1 MHMWAQLFL
10 NRIDLHK
17 GKHLFGLASKAVPK
31 FGEKRSLSCW
41 CHWCLRVFED
51 LIEDFLHSDNLTYLT
66 HVLKVYFFSLLL
78 IAGESRL
85 RRLVRP
91 PGSGRFTGVRGS
103 VPDCCLDTSCVP
115 LGQRS
120 AQGIPKPEPKRRMW
134 VISFTLPN
142 ICISANIHSP
152 VRKSVIVFIPTCSL
166 IGQSSRLVLHCE
178 RIRN

>member
-31 FGEKRSLSCW
+31 FGEKRSLNRW

-66 HVLKVYFFSLLL
+66 HVLKVYFFLLLL

-85 RRLVRP
+85 RRLVRAAWG
-91 PGSGRFTGVRGS
+91 PGGS
-103 VPDCCLDTSCVP
+103 LASVALYLIVVS
-115 LGQRS
+115 
-120 AQGIPKPEPKRRMW
+120 
-134 VISFTLPN
+134 TLPVALWVKDQRRAFRKLQQKGG
-142 ICISANIHSP
+142 CGSFPLHS
-152 VRKSVIVFIPTCSL
+152 
-166 IGQSSRLVLHCE
+166 QHLH
-178 RIRN
+178 

>member
-85 RRLVRP
+85 RRLVRAAWVRAVHWRP
-91 PGSGRFTGVRGS
+91 RLCTWLLSRYFLCPFGSKI
-103 VPDCCLDTSCVP
+103 
-115 LGQRS
+115 S
-120 AQGIPKPEPKRRMW
+120 AGHSKAGAKGRMW

-152 VRKSVIVFIPTCSL
+152 ARKSVIVFIPTCSL